1 MKESYKSLKK
11 MIGGLTGAK
20 MIEVHSTAKKAIEA
34 VKMPYQSIGIRIKV
48 QRAGCNGHTYAME
61 WCYMKQHGDH
71 IIEAPK
77 RIYIDPKSAIFLFGS
92 ELQYKKEQFSEGFEF
107 VNPNETSKCGCGE
120 SFYVA

>member
-48 QRAGCNGHTYAME
+48 QRAGCNGHTL
-61 WCYMKQHGDH
+61 H
-71 IIEAPK
+71 
-77 RIYIDPKSAIFLFGS
+77 
-92 ELQYKKEQFSEGFEF
+92 
-107 VNPNETSKCGCGE
+107 ET
-120 SFYVA
+120 AW

>member
-11 MIGGLTGAK
+11 MIGGLTGIK
-20 MIEVHSTAKKAIEA
+20 MIEIHSTANEVLKQLIL
-34 VKMPYQSIGIRIKV
+34 PYQSIGIRIRV
-48 QRAGCNGHTYAME
+48 QSAGCNGHTYAME

-107 VNPNETSKCGCGE
+107 VNPNETAKCGCGE